1 MNSTKTTRF
10 IQKNHLQIDVAELS
24 KSVPE
29 YRKQFLNDTL
39 MEVGQ
44 ERMTILR
51 NRQNEN
57 KTELNKSIEQNN
69 VSVSRS

>member
-1 MNSTKTTRF
+1 MVDNAVF
-10 IQKNHLQIDVAELS
+10 HAKNHLQIDVAELS